1 MPIALPAA
9 ASLVD
14 QLDKKV
20 MILLRDGRH
29 LVGIMRSF
37 DQFSNLV
44 LEETFER
51 RVVVS
56 ASGTSHYGDI
66 PLGLYVVRGDA
77 VILLGNSFFY
87 SFIYFFFPHTQVR
100 SMPTLKNQKAIL
112 SLLHRRKLLHWKKR
126 YRTLFRR
133 P

>member
-77 VILLGNSFFY
+77 VILLGEVDADIEESESY
-87 SFIYFFFPHTQVR
+87 P
-100 SMPTLKNQKAIL
+100 
-112 SLLHRRKLLHWKKR
+112 KLVAPEEIIALEE
-126 YRTLFRR
+126 TVQD
-133 P
+133 PIQTPIIVDD

>member
-1 MPIALPAA
+1 MELQLPAG

-20 MILLRDGRH
+20 LILLRDGRH

-37 DQFSNLV
+37 DQFSNVV
-44 LEETFER
+44 LTETFER

-56 ASGTSHYGDI
+56 TKGSHYGDI

-77 VILLGNSFFY
+77 VVLLGEVSEDLE
-87 SFIYFFFPHTQVR
+87 SAPDH
-100 SMPTLKNQKAIL
+100 PTEVSPEEIIALEESVDPDDANLTVPDDA
-112 SLLHRRKLLHWKKR
+112 
-126 YRTLFRR
+126 
-133 P
+133 

>member
-1 MPIALPAA
+1 MASALSLPAG

-20 MILLRDGRH
+20 LILLRDGRH

-37 DQFSNLV
+37 DQFSNVV

-56 ASGTSHYGDI
+56 ESGGAHYGDI

-77 VILLGNSFFY
+77 VVLLGEVSADLEQ
-87 SFIYFFFPHTQVR
+87 HGEHH
-100 SMPTLKNQKAIL
+100 PTEVSAEEIIALEESVHDPSDGPL
-112 SLLHRRKLLHWKKR
+112 TVHED
-126 YRTLFRR
+126 
-133 P
+133 